1 LYTGGERKEVESQTL
16 ERKKENAT
24 AQKEKL
30 WNELW
35 QRSAGKCVSKKEGQ
49 PEWLSHCEKSD
60 REV

>member
-35 QRSAGKCVSKKEGQ
+35 QRSAGKCVAKKEGQ
-49 PEWLSHCEKSD
+49 PGMAVPL
-60 REV
+60 